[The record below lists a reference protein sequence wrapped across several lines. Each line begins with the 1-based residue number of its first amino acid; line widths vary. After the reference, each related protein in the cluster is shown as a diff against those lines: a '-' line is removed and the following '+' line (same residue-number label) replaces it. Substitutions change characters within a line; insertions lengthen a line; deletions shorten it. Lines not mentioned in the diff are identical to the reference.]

1 MDLQTN
7 YQARQLTMR
16 ALSTDATGTALLRSL
31 LPHRSLHLS
40 AWLLLGVALADLTAS
55 VATAAVRT
63 ARKPVVDE
71 YHGVKVTDE
80 YQWLENAADPAVKRW
95 SEAQNKEARAVLDR
109 ASARPWIEDRLTR
122 LLNAPSTN
130 YFSLSWRKGTLF
142 LMKFQPPAQQPVL
155 ITLSSMTNLASERV
169 VLDVNQLDA
178 KGTTAIDWYVPSP
191 DGKLVAVSLSENGS
205 ESGTLYFYET
215 ATGRRLADVIPRVH
229 GPTAGG
235 SAAWNSDGTGIFYT
249 RYPHAGERPE
259 ADLSFYQQVYFH
271 RLGTLAAQDRYE
283 VGKEFPRIGEI
294 QLASS
299 PDGRR
304 ILASVANG
312 DGGEFAH
319 YLREPAGQWRQVTR
333 FSDHVVHAEFGRD
346 PLYIE
351 AGRDNALYLL
361 SLHGAPK
368 GRILRLPFA
377 QSDLTK
383 AAVIFPEGTNVIR
396 DFRPTASG
404 LAIVFMDG
412 GPTDFVYADFNEQTL
427 RGPRDAGIAS
437 VQQILVTQGDEMLYR
452 TVSYT
457 SPFQWWRYNPARD
470 RDRVEVT
477 PLVGS
482 APVPFSDVEVT
493 REMATSKDGTK
504 VPLNIIRRK
513 GTRLNGENPTVLY
526 GYGGYGISMEPEFD
540 LSLRLWLDQGG
551 VYAIANLRGGG
562 EFGED
567 WHRAGNLTR
576 KQNVFDDFAACAE
589 FLIRSNYTNPGKLA
603 IEGGSNGGLLMGAA
617 LTQRPELFR
626 AVVSH
631 VGIYDMLRVERDP
644 NGAFNVTEFGTVK
657 EPDQFRALHGC
668 SPFHRVVNGVKYPAV
683 LMMTGEHDGRVNPAH
698 SRKMTARLQA
708 ATRSG
713 HPVLLRTSANTGHG
727 VGTAFSAQIQEL
739 TDVYAFLFDQLGLSY
754 SLVDRGPWSGALT
767 PSTVTVKAKLAREA
781 LSARLVV
788 SKNPLLTRRDYTAR
802 VLSETGHN
810 NVVEF
815 PLSQLAP
822 DTQYYYALE
831 IDGRIDWSKRGEFR
845 TFPKPG
851 PASFKFAFAS
861 CARTGSTL
869 DTFDRIRE
877 NDPLFF
883 MHMGD
888 FQYLDIRTNSRALF
902 RAAYD
907 SVLASPQQA
916 DLYRHIPMTYVWDD
930 HDFGGNNA
938 NRRSRTHEAVRLTY
952 EEYVPHYPL
961 VFDKDG
967 PISQA
972 FSVGR
977 VKFIMTD
984 LRSERDSVTN
994 KDDASKSLLGDKQ
1007 KAWLKQ
1013 QLLEANGKYPLIV
1026 LMSSVPWIGNSAT
1039 NIYRNVRTNE
1049 YGFIH
1054 HTNLVGRTNAQT
1066 GRGFGRGEG
1075 RGTNEVSGSRTNSNR
1090 GQRGRGAQ
1098 PPRTDDD
1105 HWSVFTTERR
1115 EMADF
1120 IKANG
1125 IKGVCIIHGDSHML
1139 AADDGSNSD
1148 YATGGG
1154 APIPVMC
1161 GGPLDQNP
1169 SLKGGPY
1176 SQGVYKMKTGEG
1188 GFGLMSVE
1196 DRGERIDVT
1205 YSGRNNRNEEKI
1217 SLKFT
1222 VPAKSSPSKK

>member
-1 MDLQTN
+1 
-7 YQARQLTMR
+7 MR
-16 ALSTDATGTALLRSL
+16 AFSTDATGTALLRSF
-31 LPHRSLHLS
+31 LPYRSPHLS
-40 AWLLLGVALADLTAS
+40 AWLVLAVILAELTTS

-80 YQWLENAADPAVKRW
+80 YQWLENMADPAVKRW
-95 SEAQNKEARAVLDR
+95 SEAQNREARAALDK
-109 ASARPWIEDRLTR
+109 AAARPWIEDRLSR

-130 YFSLSWRKGTLF
+130 YFSMSSRKGTLF
-142 LMKFQPPAQQPVL
+142 LLKFQPPAQQPVL
-155 ITLSSMTNLASERV
+155 VTLTSITNLASERV
-169 VLDVNQLDA
+169 VLDVNKLDA

-215 ATGRRLADVIPRVH
+215 ATGRRLGDAIPRVQ

-235 SAAWNSDGTGIFYT
+235 SAAWNGEGTGIFYT
-249 RYPHAGERPE
+249 RYPHSGERPE
-259 ADLSFYQQVYFH
+259 VDLSFFQQVYFH
-271 RLGTLAAQDRYE
+271 QLGTPTAQDRYE
-283 VGKEFPRIGEI
+283 VGKDFPRIAEI
-294 QLASS
+294 QLVAS
-299 PDGRR
+299 PDGRL

-319 YLREPAGQWRQVTR
+319 YLREPAGQWRQVTK
-333 FSDHVVHAEFGRD
+333 FADQVVHAEFGRD

-351 AGRDNALYLL
+351 AGKDDALYLL
-361 SLHGAPK
+361 SANGSPNGK
-368 GRILRLPFA
+368 ILRLPFA

-396 DFRPTASG
+396 DFRATASG
-404 LAIVFMDG
+404 LALVFMDG
-412 GPTDFVYADFNEQTL
+412 GPSDFAFVDFNDQTI
-427 RGPRDAGIAS
+427 RGPRDSGIS
-437 VQQILVTQGDEMLYR
+437 GVQQILVTQGDEVLYR
-452 TVSYT
+452 TISYT
-457 SPFQWWRYNPARD
+457 EPFQWWRYNPARD
-470 RDRVEVT
+470 RDRVDLT
-477 PLVGS
+477 PLAGS
-482 APVPFSDVEVT
+482 TPVPFGDVEAV
-493 REMATSKDGTK
+493 REMVTSKDGTK

-513 GTRLNGENPTVLY
+513 GTRMNGDAPTILH

-540 LSLRLWLDQGG
+540 LPLRLWLDQGG

-576 KQNVFDDFAACAE
+576 KQNVFDDFTACAE

-631 VGIYDMLRVERDP
+631 VGIYDMLRVELDP

-657 EPDQFRALHGC
+657 EPDQFRALHAY
-668 SPFHRVVNGVKYPAV
+668 SPLHRVTTGVKYPAM
-683 LMMTGEHDGRVNPAH
+683 LLMTGEHDGRVNPAH

-708 ATRSG
+708 ATTSG
-713 HPVLLRTSANTGHG
+713 RPVLLRTSANTGHG
-727 VGTAFSAQIQEL
+727 MGTALSARIQEI
-739 TDVYAFLFDQLGLSY
+739 TDVYSFLFDQLGMSY

-767 PSTVTVKAKLAREA
+767 PSSVTVKAKLAHEA
-781 LSARLVV
+781 LPARLVF
-788 SKNPLLTRRDYTAR
+788 SKSPLLTRRSYSPQVVTEAAR
-802 VLSETGHN
+802 NS
-810 NVVEF
+810 VVEF
-815 PLSQLAP
+815 PLSKLEP

-831 IDGRIDWSKRGEFR
+831 VGGQLELSKRGEFR
-845 TFPKPG
+845 TLPKPG

-877 NDPLFF
+877 NNPLFF

-907 SVLASPQQA
+907 SVLASPQQS

-938 NRRSRTHEAVRLTY
+938 NRRSKTHEAVRLTY

-961 VFDKDG
+961 PFEKDG
-967 PISQA
+967 PISQT

-994 KDDASKSLLGDKQ
+994 KDDATKSLLGDKQ

-1013 QLLEANGKYPLIV
+1013 QLIEANGKYPLIV
-1026 LMSSVPWIGNSAT
+1026 WMSTVPWIGNSAT

-1054 HTNLVGRTNAQT
+1054 HTNLVGRTNAQAG
-1066 GRGFGRGEG
+1066 GRGFGQGG
-1075 RGTNEVSGSRTNSNR
+1075 AGGTNEISGSRTNSSR

-1120 IKANG
+1120 IKENG

-1188 GFGLMSVE
+1188 GFGLMSVD
-1196 DRGERIDVT
+1196 DRGSRIDVT

-1217 SLKFT
+1217 TMKFT
-1222 VPAKSSPSKK
+1222 VPATAVPSNK